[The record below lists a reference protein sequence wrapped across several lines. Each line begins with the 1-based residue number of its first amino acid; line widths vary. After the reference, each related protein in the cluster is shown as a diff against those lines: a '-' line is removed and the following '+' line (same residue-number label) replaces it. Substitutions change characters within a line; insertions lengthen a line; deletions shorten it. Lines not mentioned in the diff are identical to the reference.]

1 MALVFNTGTISQP
14 DSGSVGLAM
23 AEKIRDELVA
33 HAAWDLV
40 EEFTPASG
48 QVRWYVLRCLAA
60 SSGLASDFFLVMG
73 RTLSTGKLEF
83 AICENYNSGSH
94 TMSFYSQNSGTV
106 VFDNLGRS
114 PATFTLGT
122 TPFGSSGGTIPST
135 TVSWTPSGTST
146 KWWQITA
153 DDGFTVA
160 FNGASNAFVHGG
172 VYIPLS
178 QLENLF
184 PICLIGYSS
193 SGGQITRNPAAAD
206 QTINS
211 SALWI
216 AGGGGSSVG
225 NGPALGFQGDLRYN
239 DKLQNNQRP
248 VAEQGINVSSSGGD
262 QASMGWA
269 LGKQNRMRVSNGT
282 LPVGFA
288 FGDAYSLE
296 GRLWVPFLPNDG
308 RIWDTGVASA

>member
-1 MALVFNTGTISQP
+1 MALIFNTGTISQP
-14 DSGSVGLAM
+14 DAGSVGLAM

-48 QVRWYVLRCLAA
+48 QVRWYVLKCLAA

-83 AICENYNSGSH
+83 AICEGYNSGSH
-94 TMSFYSQNSGTV
+94 TMSFYSQNSGTIV
-106 VFDNLGRS
+106 YDNLGRS

-122 TPFGSSGGTIPST
+122 TPFGSSGGVIPAT
-135 TVSWTPSGTST
+135 TANWTPSGTST
-146 KWWQITA
+146 KWWQITD

-160 FNGASNAFVHGG
+160 FNGASNGFIHGG
-172 VYIPLS
+172 VYTPLS

-193 SGGQITRNPAAAD
+193 SAGQITRNPAAAD

-211 SALWI
+211 AALWI
-216 AGGGGSSVG
+216 AGGGGTSVG

-239 DKLQNNQRP
+239 DKLQSNQRP
-248 VAEQGINVSSSGGD
+248 VAEQGINISSSSGD

-269 LGKQNRMRVSNGT
+269 LGKQKRMRVSNGS

-296 GRLWVPFLPNDG
+296 GRLWVPFSPSDG